1 MKQDLPSGSVGSPCP
16 LQLDRGD
23 MAQLVDYMD
32 AAYNLARYLMR
43 NEADA
48 EDVVQSAY
56 VRAISHFAGFRGGD
70 GRAWLLTIVRNSCY
84 DRMRKMG
91 PSSRN
96 TEFDETMHSGGRQ
109 NPDPETALLLAER
122 TELVRKSLAE
132 LPAESREVLVLR
144 ELEQLSYREIA
155 EIAGIPVGTVMSRLS
170 RARQRM
176 QRTLLGYLERGEI
189 DTTSVPGDRPNEL
202 HYLGVDDAGCKS
214 VSERSSAMASDFP
227 CSEAPGDDLTFGS

>member
-1 MKQDLPSGSVGSPCP
+1 MKQDLHSGLVGSPHP
-16 LQLDRGD
+16 AQLDRGD
-23 MAQLVDYMD
+23 MALLVDHMD

-70 GRAWLLTIVRNSCY
+70 GRAWLLTVVRNSCY

-96 TEFDETMHSGGRQ
+96 TEFDEAMHSGASQ
-109 NPDPETALLLAER
+109 DPDPETALLLAER
-122 TELVRKSLAE
+122 TELVRKSLTD

-144 ELEQLSYREIA
+144 ELEQLSYRQIA

-170 RARQRM
+170 RARQRF
-176 QRTLLGYLERGEI
+176 QRTLSGHMEHGVK
-189 DTTSVPGDRPNEL
+189 DTTSVPNESP
-202 HYLGVDDAGCKS
+202 LGNDKASCTT
-214 VSERSSAMASDFP
+214 VSERSSAVATHFP
-227 CSEAPGDDLTFGS
+227 RPKARCEDLTFGSDHDA